1 MNTEERAAAYLVI
14 FLLEESMNKLGR
26 RDTTLNS
33 LVKVPGVRNI
43 KDIEMV
49 RVIRNHLVHTPTNY
63 VEGYRLI
70 NKYKR
75 SLINCLIRC
84 SKYTHLYTESEIH
97 GAVEVLFLFYK
108 DNR

>member
-1 MNTEERAAAYLVI
+1 MNTEERAATYLVI

-33 LVKVPGVRNI
+33 LV
-43 KDIEMV
+43 
-49 RVIRNHLVHTPTNY
+49 IRNHLVHTSTNY